1 MRPGREAATQQSAP
15 GPDPLA
21 PSRAEN
27 RLPSALSKSSTAF
40 RTVAYGV
47 RHTIQSTLHTIPST
61 LHTIQSTLHTMHALQ
76 SCPRCD
82 LAGGAE
88 LAGLSSFRS
97 SLSTSAA
104 AAMATGVAPAAMLA
118 QCSVDGLPES
128 MTLLQKHTLVVRERR
143 RLRRYLHW
151 RAVRIQVFPPLLALC
166 IRHTCSYSITPAR
179 HACMYTCSSMETC
192 LHVRTPEACTC
203 ALTKVMHVRVQ
214 RPRRPH
220 WSGAPAVPGRRARVL
235 RASCMHRCLAG
246 GPAC

>member
-1 MRPGREAATQQSAP
+1 MRPGPQAATQQSAP

-27 RLPSALSKSSTAF
+27 QLPRALSKSSTAF

-47 RHTIQSTLHTIPST
+47 RHTIQSTLHT
-61 LHTIQSTLHTMHALQ
+61 MHAPQ

-151 RAVRIQVFPPLLALC
+151 RAVRIQVSPPLLALC

-179 HACMYTCSSMETC
+179 HACMYTCTGMATC
-192 LHVRTPEACTC
+192 LHVRTPDACTC
-203 ALTKVMHVRVQ
+203 ALTKVMHVRFQ

-220 WSGAPAVPGRRARVL
+220 WSGASSRAWPEGP
-235 RASCMHRCLAG
+235 RAEGLMHAPESHELGTDAKQGWR
-246 GPAC
+246 PR